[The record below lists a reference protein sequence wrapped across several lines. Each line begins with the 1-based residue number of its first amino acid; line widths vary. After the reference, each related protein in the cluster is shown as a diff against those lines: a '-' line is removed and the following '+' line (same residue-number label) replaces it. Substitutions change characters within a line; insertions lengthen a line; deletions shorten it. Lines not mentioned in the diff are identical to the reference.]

1 MTTAERLT
9 AVAENVQKVYEAGVR
24 DGFTPPESE
33 YLTPEY
39 IYKTTRPGDWLTMPT
54 PGDDEMYFLVHLPVD
69 EDGFF
74 ATTFTFSSCVLD
86 FGTVVNGEFV
96 SIETATP
103 VSGTRFTKVLDHTKY
118 GNVTADGWKQCM
130 VRAKGKITDV
140 KANKPDSAEQESLIK
155 DFVCG
160 AWLNLV
166 FFGDNNT
173 DANSV
178 QALNYIRF
186 VGNGGMQ
193 WLSTNFSRCRNLRI
207 ISFEKK
213 SKSTQMAQY
222 VANLCMQ
229 LEAVSDN
236 LFSSSTIYG
245 GGTMLF
251 AASGIKKHPT
261 ISTPL
266 TTCASA
272 FSECYSLQAI
282 DGHRLNTVGA
292 KSFDNFVSF
301 CVSLRKITNLDISAA
316 TNFSNAF
323 YYCGVLQKL
332 TFAGS
337 TTPGD
342 YTINLSNRNFRHNAL
357 VEMIASLPTATAA
370 ATITITGT
378 PGASELTD
386 AEIAVATAKN
396 WTITR

>member
-130 VRAKGKITDV
+130 VRAKGKISDV

-160 AWLNLV
+160 AWLNLA

-193 WLSTNFSRCRNLRI
+193 WMSTCFSGCRNLRLL
-207 ISFEKK
+207 SFEKK
-213 SKSTQMAQY
+213 SKVTHIAQY
-222 VANLCMQ
+222 VANRCPK
-229 LEAVSDN
+229 LEYVSDN
-236 LFSSSTIYG
+236 CFSDSSLYG
-245 GGTMLF
+245 GGSRLF
-251 AASGIKKHPT
+251 VSSGLKRHPT
-261 ISTPL
+261 ILFPMTDMSAAFQDCYSLKVIDGERLNTSGTKYFANFISNGSSL
-266 TTCASA
+266 HKVANLNISAALDFASA
-272 FSECYSLQAI
+272 FTNCAI
-282 DGHRLNTVGA
+282 IREV
-292 KSFDNFVSF
+292 
-301 CVSLRKITNLDISAA
+301 
-316 TNFSNAF
+316 
-323 YYCGVLQKL
+323 
-332 TFAGS
+332 TFFGE
-337 TTPGD
+337 TTPGG
-342 YTINLSNRNFRHNAL
+342 YTIDLSYKKLNHDAL
-357 VEMIASLPTATAA
+357 VKMIASLPVATAA
-370 ATITITGT
+370 ATITITRN